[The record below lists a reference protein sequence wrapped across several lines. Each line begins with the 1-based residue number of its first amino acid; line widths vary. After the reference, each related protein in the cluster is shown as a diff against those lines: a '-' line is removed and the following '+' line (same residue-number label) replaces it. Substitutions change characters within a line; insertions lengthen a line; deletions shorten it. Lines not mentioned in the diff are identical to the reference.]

1 MRDLKGSPLNEE
13 YLEGEYGD
21 DFEELEIAEEIDED
35 FKFQPSTDEELTQG
49 TEAQRAVVFDHVWD
63 QFVEPRNR
71 RLLTWAVFIRKQDP
85 LVPKFGPFNIA
96 HLMYVIHPK
105 IDENCWCFEVFPLN
119 VPAVGSIVPLK

>member
-49 TEAQRAVVFDHVWD
+49 TAAQRAIVFYHFGDQLADHRT
-63 QFVEPRNR
+63 PG
-71 RLLTWAVFIRKQDP
+71 VF
-85 LVPKFGPFNIA
+85 
-96 HLMYVIHPK
+96 
-105 IDENCWCFEVFPLN
+105 
-119 VPAVGSIVPLK
+119 